1 MLGESRIK
9 NLIETTLA
17 LSPADDTE
25 VSLSAMEE
33 GVTRFA
39 NNAIIQN
46 VAETDAELQV
56 RVIFGKRSGTAG
68 TNDFSRES

>member
-17 LSPADDTE
+17 LSSAVDTE
-25 VSLSAMEE
+25 VSLSAVEE

-46 VAETDAELQV
+46 VAETNADLKV
-56 RVIFGKRSGTAG
+56 R
-68 TNDFSRES
+68 